1 MEQLLKGI
9 YWTICGYLNEAQ
21 MRANYLKGLMDAA
34 HNAEYE
40 GDALKAYEEEYERLG
55 KEIQKLSDLAEEV
68 NHTHI

>member
-9 YWTICGYLNEAQ
+9 YWTIHGYLTE
-21 MRANYLKGLMDAA
+21 A
-34 HNAEYE
+34 HNRRDYLEGLITSARAEFE
-40 GDALKAYEEEYERLG
+40 EDAIKAYEDEYERLG